1 MQDIS
6 GEELSLLSSRCEK
19 EAILVSPEASLDR
32 FKLEQ
37 TPELEPLAS
46 AVKLEDGTDAF
57 QWHTKT
63 NIESNLL

>member
-6 GEELSLLSSRCEK
+6 REELSLLSSGCEK
-19 EAILVSPEASLDR
+19 EAILISADPSLDR

-37 TPELEPLAS
+37 TPELQPLAS
-46 AVKLEDGTDAF
+46 AIKLEDATDAF
-57 QWHTKT
+57 QWHTKA